1 MFFTWITKQE
11 ITGQK
16 DKWNKK
22 LYLVGL
28 VSVLWYK
35 LFSVKHLE
43 NMHIQQPKP
52 SQGFKETNYDFLI
65 TSNLVHYYLCF
76 YFLIENVI

>member
-1 MFFTWITKQE
+1 MSTAVYSRQLSTR
-11 ITGQK
+11 
-16 DKWNKK
+16 N
-22 LYLVGL
+22 
-28 VSVLWYK
+28 K

-43 NMHIQQPKP
+43 IMHIQQPKP

-65 TSNLVHYYLCF
+65 TTNLVHYYLCF